1 MGIILGVVVVI
12 LQIRI
17 MKLLF
22 EIKDELEDRKR
33 F

>member
-1 MGIILGVVVVI
+1 MGIILGVVVII